1 MLVITR
7 LMFVSNHVILV
18 QLTCTEGACY
28 TLDIMVGVIHVSQ
41 LPYEG
46 ICVNQQILTPF
57 SWRKDGIF
65 FFLYFFFF
73 LPCHV
78 AWGILVHPPGMEPL
92 PPCSGSIES

>member
-73 LPCHV
+73 CH
-78 AWGILVHPPGMEPL
+78 AT
-92 PPCSGSIES
+92 